1 MVVQCQVDAVNRN
14 VPVTKPFLNK
24 LKGMFGVMDFIFPM
38 K

>member
-1 MVVQCQVDAVNRN
+1 MVVQYQDGTIIRN
-14 VPVTKPFLNK
+14 VSVTKLFLNK